1 MHISTYVYLFILPID
16 NYVRMLYNI
25 DTVKIRNTKTKEIY
39 KMKIET
45 LLENLPQLE
54 GSEKQIAWAEDIR
67 KEFVEQATVY
77 YNWILAKGEARAEKV
92 LAKGSE
98 IKRPRFYFADM
109 HLENIVKTL
118 RKNSLK
124 AKMSDVEAIEENQ
137 KQVNNY
143 DDALAECSTLEEVA
157 EIALKELQKVVSSAD
172 MAKIWIDSRENL
184 SFFKANSENDM
195 NK

>member
-1 MHISTYVYLFILPID
+1 
-16 NYVRMLYNI
+16 
-25 DTVKIRNTKTKEIY
+25 
-39 KMKIET
+39 MKIEN
-45 LLENLPQLE
+45 LLENLQQLE

-77 YNWILAKGEARAEKV
+77 YNWILEKGEVRAEKV
-92 LAKGSE
+92 LAKGKE
-98 IKRPRFYFADM
+98 IKYPRFYFADM

-124 AKMSDVEAIEENQ
+124 ATMSDVEVIEENQ
-137 KQVNNY
+137 KQENGYNT
-143 DDALAECSTLEEVA
+143 ALSECGTLEEVA
-157 EIALKELQKVVSSAD
+157 ETALKELQKVVASAD
-172 MAKIWIDSRENL
+172 MAKTWIDSRESL

>member
-1 MHISTYVYLFILPID
+1 
-16 NYVRMLYNI
+16 
-25 DTVKIRNTKTKEIY
+25 
-39 KMKIET
+39 MKIET
-45 LLENLPQLE
+45 LIENLPQLE

-98 IKRPRFYFADM
+98 IKGPRFYFADM

-124 AKMSDVEAIEENQ
+124 AKMSDVEAIEKNQ
-137 KQVNNY
+137 KQENSY
-143 DDALAECSTLEEVA
+143 DDTLAECSTLEEVA
-157 EIALKELQKVVSSAD
+157 ETALKELQKVVASAD
-172 MAKIWIDSRENL
+172 MAKTWIDSRENL

>member
-1 MHISTYVYLFILPID
+1 MLSVCLCKITLYILIA
-16 NYVRMLYNI
+16 VCYNI

-67 KEFVEQATVY
+67 KEFVEQATAY
-77 YNWILAKGEARAEKV
+77 YNWILEKGEVRAEKV
-92 LAKGSE
+92 LAKGKE
-98 IKRPRFYFADM
+98 IKYPRFYFADM

-137 KQVNNY
+137 KQENGYNT
-143 DDALAECSTLEEVA
+143 ALSECGTLEEVA
-157 EIALKELQKVVSSAD
+157 ETALKELQKVVASAD
-172 MAKIWIDSRENL
+172 MAKTWIDSREIL

>member
-1 MHISTYVYLFILPID
+1 
-16 NYVRMLYNI
+16 
-25 DTVKIRNTKTKEIY
+25 
-39 KMKIET
+39 MKIEN

-77 YNWILAKGEARAEKV
+77 YNWILEKGEVRAEKV
-92 LAKGSE
+92 LAKGKE
-98 IKRPRFYFADM
+98 IKYPRFYFADM

-124 AKMSDVEAIEENQ
+124 ATMSDVEVIEENQ
-137 KQVNNY
+137 KQENGYNT
-143 DDALAECSTLEEVA
+143 ALSECGTLEEVA
-157 EIALKELQKVVSSAD
+157 ETALKELQKVVASAD
-172 MAKIWIDSRENL
+172 MAKTWIDSRESL

>member
-1 MHISTYVYLFILPID
+1 
-16 NYVRMLYNI
+16 
-25 DTVKIRNTKTKEIY
+25 
-39 KMKIET
+39 MKIEN

-77 YNWILAKGEARAEKV
+77 YNWILEKGEVRAEKV
-92 LAKGSE
+92 LAKGKE
-98 IKRPRFYFADM
+98 IKYPRFYFADM

-124 AKMSDVEAIEENQ
+124 AKMSDVEAIEKNQ

-143 DDALAECSTLEEVA
+143 DDILAECSPLEEVA
-157 EIALKELQKVVSSAD
+157 ETALRELQKVVASAD
-172 MAKIWIDSRENL
+172 MAKTWIDSRENL

>member
-1 MHISTYVYLFILPID
+1 
-16 NYVRMLYNI
+16 
-25 DTVKIRNTKTKEIY
+25 
-39 KMKIET
+39 MKIENV
-45 LLENLPQLE
+45 LENLPQLE

-77 YNWILAKGEARAEKV
+77 YNWILAKGEARVEKV
-92 LAKGSE
+92 LAKGRE
-98 IKRPRFYFADM
+98 IKRPRVYFADM

-137 KQVNNY
+137 KQVNGY
-143 DDALAECSTLEEVA
+143 DDTLAGCGTLEEVA
-157 EIALKELQKVVSSAD
+157 ETALKELQKVVASAD
-172 MAKIWIDSRENL
+172 MAKTWIDSRENL
-184 SFFKANSENDM
+184 SFFKANSKNDM

>member
-1 MHISTYVYLFILPID
+1 
-16 NYVRMLYNI
+16 MLYYNHRQE
-25 DTVKIRNTKTKEIY
+25 IRNTKTKEIY

-77 YNWILAKGEARAEKV
+77 YNWILAKGEARAQKV
-92 LAKGSE
+92 LAKGRE

-124 AKMSDVEAIEENQ
+124 AKISDVEAVEENQ
-137 KQVNNY
+137 KQENSY
-143 DDALAECSTLEEVA
+143 DDTLAECGTLEEVA
-157 EIALKELQKVVSSAD
+157 ETALKELRKVVSSAD
-172 MAKIWIDSRENL
+172 MAKTWIDSRENL

>member
-1 MHISTYVYLFILPID
+1 
-16 NYVRMLYNI
+16 
-25 DTVKIRNTKTKEIY
+25 
-39 KMKIET
+39 MKIET
-45 LLENLPQLE
+45 LLESLPQLE

-77 YNWILAKGEARAEKV
+77 YNWILEKGEARAEKV
-92 LAKGSE
+92 LAKGKE
-98 IKRPRFYFADM
+98 IKYPRFYFADT

-137 KQVNNY
+137 KQENGYNA
-143 DDALAECSTLEEVA
+143 ALSECGTLEKVA
-157 EIALKELQKVVSSAD
+157 ETALKELQKVVASAD
-172 MAKIWIDSRENL
+172 MAKTWIDSREIL

>member
-1 MHISTYVYLFILPID
+1 
-16 NYVRMLYNI
+16 
-25 DTVKIRNTKTKEIY
+25 
-39 KMKIET
+39 MKIET
-45 LLENLPQLE
+45 LLETLPQLE

-77 YNWILAKGEARAEKV
+77 FNWILAKGEARAEKV
-92 LAKGSE
+92 LAKGKE
-98 IKRPRFYFADM
+98 IKRPRMYFADM

-118 RKNSLK
+118 RKNTLT
-124 AKMSDVEAIEENQ
+124 AKMSGVEAIEENQ
-137 KQVNNY
+137 KQENSY
-143 DDALAECSTLEEVA
+143 DDTLAECSTLEEVA
-157 EIALKELQKVVSSAD
+157 EIALKELQKVVASAD

>member
-1 MHISTYVYLFILPID
+1 
-16 NYVRMLYNI
+16 
-25 DTVKIRNTKTKEIY
+25 
-39 KMKIET
+39 MKIEN

-77 YNWILAKGEARAEKV
+77 YNWILEKGEVRAEKV
-92 LAKGSE
+92 LAKGKE
-98 IKRPRFYFADM
+98 IKYPRLYFADM

-124 AKMSDVEAIEENQ
+124 AKMSDVEAIEKNQ

-143 DDALAECSTLEEVA
+143 DDILAECSTLEEVA
-157 EIALKELQKVVSSAD
+157 ETALRELQKVVASAD
-172 MAKIWIDSRENL
+172 MAKTWIDSRENL

>member
-1 MHISTYVYLFILPID
+1 
-16 NYVRMLYNI
+16 
-25 DTVKIRNTKTKEIY
+25 
-39 KMKIET
+39 MKIET
-45 LLENLPQLE
+45 LLENLTQLE

-157 EIALKELQKVVSSAD
+157 EIALKELQKVVVSAD
-172 MAKIWIDSRENL
+172 MAKTWIDSRESL